1 MPDPTP
7 MMAQY
12 QGVRARYPGHLVLFR
27 VGDFYETFYEDAE
40 TLSRELEVVLTS
52 RSFEG
57 EAPVPLAGVPHHAAE
72 SYLARLVRKG
82 YRVVICDQVEDPKKA
97 RGLVRRE
104 VTRVLTPGTVLEEGL
119 LPSGQ
124 SNFLLGLQGS
134 VETEWWAVLVEVSTG
149 ETVVQSGEGTAL
161 ETLVAGLAGF
171 APVELLLP
179 WGRTGPAPS
188 ERFWEDRF
196 PGVRRSELPGP
207 LPAAELPSGWAR
219 FALTHPGAA
228 PLLGS
233 VAAYIRTSEPRI
245 LPLLRP
251 PRTHQGPERM
261 GLDAKT
267 LRHLEISEPMA
278 YGPGKRRTLLDVLD
292 ETVTPQG
299 RRRLTSWV
307 AAPLADPI
315 AIEERLETVSFLLE
329 TPGLLP
335 KVRDALKGVG
345 DLARLASRI
354 LARRGGPR
362 DLSSLRRSLEGVSGL
377 RALLDPLPAD
387 QVPSLLGALRQS
399 LDPLEGLRAR
409 LTEALADDLPALAAQ
424 GGMLRSEAFPRLREL
439 RDLQEGALGTLTAL
453 ERREAEATGIRNLRV
468 GFNQVFG
475 YYLEVS
481 RSQVDRVPTD
491 RWRRKQTLA
500 QGERYTTDELSAL
513 EARVLEARESLRE
526 TELELY
532 EGLLREVDAQAPQVQ
547 ATGEAVASLDA
558 LATFAHLARLR
569 RWVRPKVLDH
579 GRIRILEGRH
589 PVLEATLGPALV
601 PNDLEL
607 DRAGG
612 RLLLLTGPN
621 MAGKSTYMR
630 QAGLLVVLAQAGSFV
645 PARYA
650 EVGVVSSLCTRMG
663 FTDDQGRGK
672 SSFMVE
678 MSEVS
683 EILQRS
689 DDRSLVLL
697 DEVGRGTGTVDG
709 FALAWAILRYLHD
722 TVRCRTIVATHYYGL
737 AAKVEGLPGG
747 RNAHLAVKEERGG
760 IVFLRTLLPGAT
772 DKSYGLH
779 VAELAGLPPAVLQE
793 ARKVLRG
800 PEGTGDRREGP
811 PSLRRPVQSVLWTDP
826 DQELGRE
833 VLEELRTLSPESLT
847 PLEALTRLSRWRQRL
862 DGSRPTTGETP
873 SPRPVADD
881 GGRGP

>member
-1 MPDPTP
+1 MAEPTP

-57 EAPVPLAGVPHHAAE
+57 EAPVPLAGVPHHAIE
-72 SYLARLVRKG
+72 PYLARLVRKG
-82 YRVVICDQVEDPKKA
+82 YRVVLCDQVEDPKKA

-119 LPSGQ
+119 LPGGR
-124 SNFLLGLQGS
+124 SNYLLAVRGS
-134 VETEWWAVLVEVSTG
+134 VETEWWAALVDVSTG
-149 ETVVQSGEGTAL
+149 ETVLQSRGGL
-161 ETLVAGLAGF
+161 ELERLVSDLSGF
-171 APVELLLP
+171 SPVELLVP
-179 WGRTGPAPS
+179 WTKDGPFPS
-188 ERFWEDRF
+188 KAFWAERL
-196 PGVRRSELPGP
+196 PGVRLSELPDLSRP
-207 LPAAELPSGWAR
+207 EDLPAAWAP
-219 FALTHPGAA
+219 FVLLHPGAGEV
-228 PLLGS
+228 LGS
-233 VAAYIRTSEPRI
+233 LAAYVRASEPRV
-245 LPLLRP
+245 LSLVSP
-251 PRTHQGPERM
+251 PRMHQSVGRM
-261 GLDAKT
+261 RLDAKT

-278 YGPGKRRTLLDVLD
+278 SGPGGGPTLLDTLD
-292 ETVTPQG
+292 GAVTPQG
-299 RRRLTSWV
+299 RRRLASWIT
-307 AAPLADPI
+307 APLADPV
-315 AIEERLETVSFLLE
+315 AIDERLDVVSSLVGS
-329 TPGLLP
+329 PGLLQ
-335 KVRDALKGVG
+335 KLREGLKGVG
-345 DLARLASRI
+345 DLPRIASRL

-362 DLSSLRRSLEGVSGL
+362 DLAALRRSLDAVQQLRTLLEG
-377 RALLDPLPAD
+377 RPAAE
-387 QVPSLLGALRQS
+387 VPSLLAALRDS
-399 LDPLEGLRAR
+399 LDAREGLRTR
-409 LTEALADDLPALAAQ
+409 LKEALSEDPPALPGQ

-439 RDLQEGALGTLTAL
+439 RELTAGALEAITAL
-453 ERREAEATGIRNLRV
+453 ERREAEATGIRSLKV
-468 GFNQVFG
+468 GYNQVFG

-481 RSQVDRVPTD
+481 RAQLDRVPTG
-491 RWRRKQTLA
+491 RWHRKQTLA
-500 QGERYTTDELSAL
+500 QGERYTTEELTSL
-513 EARVLEARESLRE
+513 EGRILQAREGLRE

-532 EGLLREVDAQAPQVQ
+532 EGLLQEVDREAPAVQ

-558 LATFAHLARLR
+558 LTTFAHLARLR

-589 PVLEATLGPALV
+589 PVLETTLGPGFV

-630 QAGLLVVLAQAGSFV
+630 QAGLLVVLSQAGSFV

-672 SSFMVE
+672 SSFLVE

-683 EILQRS
+683 EILRGS
-689 DDRSLVLL
+689 DERSLVLL
-697 DEVGRGTGTVDG
+697 DEVGRGTGTTDG

-722 TVRCRTIVATHYYGL
+722 ELRCRTIVATHYYGL

-760 IVFLRTLLPGAT
+760 LVFLRTLLPGAT

-779 VAELAGLPPAVLQE
+779 VAELAGLPASVLKE
-793 ARKVLRG
+793 ARKELRG
-800 PEGTGDRREGP
+800 RDASGGPTGPVTPNPR
-811 PSLRRPVQSVLWTDP
+811 SVQSVLWSDP
-826 DQELGRE
+826 EQALGQEFLK
-833 VLEELRTLSPESLT
+833 ELRELSPEGLT
-847 PLEALTRLSRWRQRL
+847 PLEALTWLARWRQRL
-862 DGSRPTTGETP
+862 DGTRPLPSGPADERSTP
-873 SPRPVADD
+873 P
-881 GGRGP
+881 